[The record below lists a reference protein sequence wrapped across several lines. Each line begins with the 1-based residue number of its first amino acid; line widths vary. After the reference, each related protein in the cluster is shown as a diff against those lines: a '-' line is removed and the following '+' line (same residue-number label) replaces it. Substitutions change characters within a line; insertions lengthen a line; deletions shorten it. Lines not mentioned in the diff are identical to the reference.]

1 MQNSN
6 KKKLFFGLIYIIIL
20 ISFLIWFFSLFSLED
35 ISSYDFIKD
44 NSKSLEALK
53 NENLFFIFFVLL
65 FSCAIWV
72 LLAGFLSPIALMSG
86 FVLGKY
92 LGTICVVIG
101 SSLGATFLYIL
112 GKYFFYDIIKNKF
125 SQKYEK
131 LEEKFKKNEFLYFII
146 YRFIGGIPFAIA
158 NILPVLFN
166 VKKTNYFFG
175 TLLGI
180 MPQLFIFSS
189 LGSGLDEIIKNNA
202 SPPSIVEI
210 ITSPSIHI
218 PIIAFIFLVVIISF
232 LKKKIN

>member
-86 FVLGKY
+86 FVLG
-92 LGTICVVIG
+92 
-101 SSLGATFLYIL
+101 
-112 GKYFFYDIIKNKF
+112 
-125 SQKYEK
+125 
-131 LEEKFKKNEFLYFII
+131 
-146 YRFIGGIPFAIA
+146 
-158 NILPVLFN
+158 
-166 VKKTNYFFG
+166 
-175 TLLGI
+175 
-180 MPQLFIFSS
+180 
-189 LGSGLDEIIKNNA
+189 
-202 SPPSIVEI
+202 
-210 ITSPSIHI
+210 
-218 PIIAFIFLVVIISF
+218 
-232 LKKKIN
+232 

>member
-1 MQNSN
+1 M
-6 KKKLFFGLIYIIIL
+6 Y
-20 ISFLIWFFSLFSLED
+20 
-35 ISSYDFIKD
+35 
-44 NSKSLEALK
+44 
-53 NENLFFIFFVLL
+53 FIF
-65 FSCAIWV
+65 
-72 LLAGFLSPIALMSG
+72 
-86 FVLGKY
+86 
-92 LGTICVVIG
+92 
-101 SSLGATFLYIL
+101 
-112 GKYFFYDIIKNKF
+112 
-125 SQKYEK
+125 
-131 LEEKFKKNEFLYFII
+131 